1 MANSTVQ
8 LLRDH
13 VASGARL
20 MARQKQIISELKA
33 SGADARDAE
42 RALDTLCL
50 RVIEDQWLALLEKH
64 HHDNEGRRYSD

>member
-1 MANSTVQ
+1 
-8 LLRDH
+8 
-13 VASGARL
+13 
-20 MARQKQIISELKA
+20 MARPKQIISELKA

-64 HHDNEGRRYSD
+64 HTIMKGGGYSD